1 MGEQKTE
8 RRAAQNND
16 EINNLAEFKNHAFF
30 PRFFFSIKSFSI
42 FYIYIWSNYFF
53 DFLIRNY
60 SFFVLFLDFLAKL

>member
-30 PRFFFSIKSFSI
+30 PRFFFSI
-42 FYIYIWSNYFF
+42 F
-53 DFLIRNY
+53 DFIYVFSLFY
-60 SFFVLFLDFLAKL
+60 SNVYCFLVDQKDDKFNEPVH

>member
-30 PRFFFSIKSFSI
+30 PRFFFSIIVIYFII
-42 FYIYIWSNYFF
+42 FVSAFIALVT
-53 DFLIRNY
+53 FLFYLVKHFNEP
-60 SFFVLFLDFLAKL
+60 VH